1 MALQWYVSQGIL
13 ALSLLDL
20 GWINWGF
27 LCSVFVFL
35 VRLYGLLTLIFPVS
49 SIDHNVYTGR
59 DYLR

>member
-49 SIDHNVYTGR
+49 IIDP
-59 DYLR
+59 